1 MNDFSEQLRLSARR
15 LRDRRNAALRVPSC
29 PRPHR
34 RGAGRWTIVTA
45 AACLGAV
52 VGAVAVRMTSPATT
66 DLTARADTVYVERTV
81 RDTVVRVLPATT
93 PLTAGADPENTST
106 TTGKTSTTTGK
117 TSTTTGKTSTTTG
130 KTSTTIEIPIAA
142 TGISIAA
149 TGKTGTTLAKPAGD
163 SRPTDADGLEGL
175 LPVVPLGADFAPAGR
190 SMRDDGVDY
199 SLIVSL

>member
-1 MNDFSEQLRLSARR
+1 MNDFSEQLRLSAGR
-15 LRDRRNAALRVPSC
+15 LRDRRNAALRVPPC

-34 RGAGRWTIVTA
+34 RGAGRWTTAAA

-93 PLTAGADPENTST
+93 PLTAGTDSE
-106 TTGKTSTTTGK
+106 KTSTTT
-117 TSTTTGKTSTTTG
+117 
-130 KTSTTIEIPIAA
+130 EIPIAA

-149 TGKTGTTLAKPAGD
+149 TGKTGTTLAKTAGD

-175 LPVVPLGADFAPAGR
+175 LPVVPLRADLAPAGR

>member
-15 LRDRRNAALRVPSC
+15 LRDRRNAALRGPPR

-34 RGAGRWTIVTA
+34 RGAGRWTTAAA

-52 VGAVAVRMTSPATT
+52 VGAVAVRMASPATT

-106 TTGKTSTTTGK
+106 TTGKTSTT
-117 TSTTTGKTSTTTG
+117 
-130 KTSTTIEIPIAA
+130 IEIP
-142 TGISIAA
+142 IAA

>member
-15 LRDRRNAALRVPSC
+15 LRDRRNATLRVPPC

-34 RGAGRWTIVTA
+34 RGAGRWTTVAA

-106 TTGKTSTTTGK
+106 TTGKTSTTIG
-117 TSTTTGKTSTTTG
+117 
-130 KTSTTIEIPIAA
+130 IPIAA

-163 SRPTDADGLEGL
+163 SRPTDTDGLEGL

>member
-15 LRDRRNAALRVPSC
+15 LRDRRNAALRVPPC

-34 RGAGRWTIVTA
+34 RGAGRWTTVAA

-52 VGAVAVRMTSPATT
+52 VGAVAVRMASPATT

-106 TTGKTSTTTGK
+106 TTGKTSTT
-117 TSTTTGKTSTTTG
+117 
-130 KTSTTIEIPIAA
+130 IEIP
-142 TGISIAA
+142 IAA

-163 SRPTDADGLEGL
+163 SRPTDTDGLEGL

>member
-15 LRDRRNAALRVPSC
+15 LRDRRNAALRVPPC

-34 RGAGRWTIVTA
+34 RGAGRWTTAAA

-52 VGAVAVRMTSPATT
+52 VGAVAVRMASPATT

-106 TTGKTSTTTGK
+106 TTGKTSTT
-117 TSTTTGKTSTTTG
+117 
-130 KTSTTIEIPIAA
+130 IEIP
-142 TGISIAA
+142 IAA

>member
-15 LRDRRNAALRVPSC
+15 LRDRRNAALRVPPC

-34 RGAGRWTIVTA
+34 LGAGRWTTVAA
-45 AACLGAV
+45 AACLDAV

-106 TTGKTSTTTGK
+106 TTGKTSTTIE
-117 TSTTTGKTSTTTG
+117 

>member
-1 MNDFSEQLRLSARR
+1 MSVNGEQFNRKNAVSKLTDFRGSALLQRLPPRCQTQI
-15 LRDRRNAALRVPSC
+15 AL
-29 PRPHR
+29 
-34 RGAGRWTIVTA
+34 
-45 AACLGAV
+45 
-52 VGAVAVRMTSPATT
+52 AVRMASPATT

-117 TSTTTGKTSTTTG
+117 TSTTTGKTSTT
-130 KTSTTIEIPIAA
+130 IEIPIAA

-163 SRPTDADGLEGL
+163 SRPTDTDGLEGL

>member
-15 LRDRRNAALRVPSC
+15 LRDRRNAALRVPPC

-34 RGAGRWTIVTA
+34 RGAGRWTTVAA

-52 VGAVAVRMTSPATT
+52 VGAVAVRMASPATT
-66 DLTARADTVYVERTV
+66 DLTARADTVYVEQTV

-93 PLTAGADPENTST
+93 PLTAGADPE
-106 TTGKTSTTTGK
+106 KTSTTI
-117 TSTTTGKTSTTTG
+117 G
-130 KTSTTIEIPIAA
+130 KTSTTIEIP
-142 TGISIAA
+142 IAA

>member
-15 LRDRRNAALRVPSC
+15 LRDRRNAALRVPPC

-34 RGAGRWTIVTA
+34 RGAGRWTTVAA

-52 VGAVAVRMTSPATT
+52 VGAVAVRMASPATT

-117 TSTTTGKTSTTTG
+117 TSTTTGKTSTT
-130 KTSTTIEIPIAA
+130 IEIPIAA

-163 SRPTDADGLEGL
+163 SRPTDTDGLEGL

>member
-15 LRDRRNAALRVPSC
+15 LRDRRNAALRVPPC

-34 RGAGRWTIVTA
+34 HGAGRWTTAAA

-52 VGAVAVRMTSPATT
+52 VGAVAVRMASPATT

-106 TTGKTSTTTGK
+106 TTGKTSTT
-117 TSTTTGKTSTTTG
+117 
-130 KTSTTIEIPIAA
+130 IEIP
-142 TGISIAA
+142 IAA